1 MLTFLKSQI
10 ASITATAVD
19 FVVTIVLVEIF
30 KFSYIYA
37 TIAGTASGGLT
48 YFLMGRRWVFDARD
62 GDINTQLIKYLL
74 VWIVYLL
81 ISTIS
86 VFIITHYFK
95 VNYILSKVLVS
106 VLMSIT
112 YNYVLNKKFVF
123 K

>member
-10 ASITATAVD
+10 ASITATMVD
-19 FVVTIVLVEIF
+19 FIITIVLVEFF
-30 KFSYIYA
+30 KCSYILA
-37 TIAGTASGGLT
+37 TVAGTASGGLT
-48 YFLMGRRWVFDARD
+48 YFIISRRWVFDARE

-81 ISTIS
+81 ISTTS
-86 VFIITHYFK
+86 VFIITHYFE

-106 VLMSIT
+106 VLMSIS